1 MFVTTKTLRCLIR
14 RVQSSQLTPREM
26 SGDGEVFVSTCINA
40 TAKLKRG
47 NNGDIVIRL
56 ISGDEEI
63 D

>member
-1 MFVTTKTLRCLIR
+1 
-14 RVQSSQLTPREM
+14 M